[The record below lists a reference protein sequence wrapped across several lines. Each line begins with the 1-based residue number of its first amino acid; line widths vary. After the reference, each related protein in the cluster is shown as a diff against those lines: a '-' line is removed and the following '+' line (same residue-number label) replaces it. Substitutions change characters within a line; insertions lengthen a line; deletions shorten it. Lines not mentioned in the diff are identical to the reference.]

1 MSPNCLA
8 APGDC
13 SGINRQR
20 MASLQCKPLWCQF
33 CYSPQRE
40 SKMARRR
47 LLTGDERRRL
57 FDPPVQETAIIGH
70 YTLSAEDVELVGRR
84 YGPANRLG
92 LTMSSQ
98 SASIA
103 AVLMVRPIRF
113 SMPLYVDGAAIEPSL
128 RSPISRSR
136 GAKRNPSRWQSAK
149 T

>member
-70 YTLSAEDVELVGRR
+70 YTLSAEDVELVGRSEER
-84 YGPANRLG
+84 RVGKECVS
-92 LTMSSQ
+92 TC
-98 SASIA
+98 
-103 AVLMVRPIRF
+103 
-113 SMPLYVDGAAIEPSL
+113 
-128 RSPISRSR
+128 RSR
-136 GAKRNPSRWQSAK
+136 WSQYD
-149 T
+149 

>member
-84 YGPANRLG
+84 YRSEEHTSEL
-92 LTMSSQ
+92 Q
-98 SASIA
+98 SLMRISY
-103 AVLMVRPIRF
+103 AVFCLQ
-113 SMPLYVDGAAIEPSL
+113 
-128 RSPISRSR
+128 
-136 GAKRNPSRWQSAK
+136 KKKQ